1 MRDRDITRAG
11 ARHPRVWIAALAC
24 VGVWGAGHAAAWA
37 QDDGPLPPEAKTTTA
52 QLELNHKAV
61 EAVEA
66 KQYEEA
72 IKLFEAALQLGEMNV
87 TYLNLGRTLA
97 RVGRCADAARAYDKV
112 MSAPRVPDP
121 PRDVIAQV
129 LRNYRDALKT
139 ECPGTLKLTCASP
152 DIQITIDD
160 QPPVACAEGTLTAA
174 AGKHRLQASNG
185 VAREEH
191 YIQLEG
197 NDTVEVTIQLSA
209 PPPPKSDAKLAT
221 WGWIVG
227 GVGAATLLT
236 ATIVD
241 VAVIGP
247 NIKTLR
253 GDPAPPESASEFDK
267 LKEDT
272 QSAQSLNKGLLI
284 GGGLLLTTGAVLVIL
299 DMTSEPSAAP
309 GATLTPWVTPDGTGA
324 AWGTTW

>member
-1 MRDRDITRAG
+1 MRDRDI
-11 ARHPRVWIAALAC
+11 ARTTPQRSRVWIAALVC
-24 VGVWGAGHAAAWA
+24 VGVWGAGHATAQA
-37 QDDGPLPPEAKTTTA
+37 QDDGPLPPMAKTTEA

-97 RVGRCADAARAYDKV
+97 RVGRCAEAATAYDKV

-139 ECPGTLKLTCASP
+139 ECPGTIKLVCASP
-152 DIQITIDD
+152 DIQVTVDD
-160 QPPVACAEGTLTAA
+160 QAPVDCSEGTITAA

-197 NDTVEVTIQLSA
+197 NDTVEVTIRLD
-209 PPPPKSDAKLAT
+209 PPTPTDQGGKLAT

-236 ATIVD
+236 ATIID
-241 VAVIGP
+241 VAVIGADIDELDRLETQP
-247 NIKTLR
+247 GQEAAFNETRDSI
-253 GDPAPPESASEFDK
+253 ESN
-267 LKEDT
+267 
-272 QSAQSLNKGLLI
+272 QSLNTGLWI

-299 DMTSEPSAAP
+299 DMTSDSSAP
-309 GATLTPWVTPDGTGA
+309 QGAALTPWVTPDGAGA
-324 AWGTTW
+324 AWGMTW